1 MDGSLIMDFSTI
13 SQNSIYLL
21 VAFLLGFYQAFI
33 YKKLG
38 NYTKNFLI
46 TLCFLPMLVSLV
58 LLCVNGSVGT
68 SIAILGVFSLVRFRS
83 IQGNSKEILYIFYSM
98 AIGLLVISGNI
109 LFAIIVSVIIGLL
122 ILLFNNLSLFEERK
136 VDNLKITV
144 PEDLNYDDVF
154 DGILKLYCDSY
165 ELTRIKTSNMGTLF
179 ELSYNV
185 MLRKGVKTKELLDS
199 IRSKNANL
207 NVSINMTDD
216 SDLKL

>member
-1 MDGSLIMDFSTI
+1 MDFSTI

-21 VAFLLGFYQAFI
+21 IAFLLGLYQAFI

-98 AIGLLVISGNI
+98 AIGLLVISGNV

-122 ILLFNNLSLFEERK
+122 ILLFNNLNIFEERK

-154 DGILKLYCDSY
+154 DSILKLYCDSY

-216 SDLKL
+216 SDLRL

>member
-1 MDGSLIMDFSTI
+1 MDFSTI
-13 SQNSIYLL
+13 SQNAIYLL
-21 VAFLLGFYQAFI
+21 VAFLLGLYQAFI

-38 NYTKNFLI
+38 NYTKKFLI

-98 AIGLLVISGNI
+98 AIGLLVISGNV

-216 SDLKL
+216 SDLRL

>member
-1 MDGSLIMDFSTI
+1 MDLTVI

-21 VAFLLGFYQAFI
+21 VAFLLGLYQAFI

-38 NYTKNFLI
+38 NYTKNFLV

-109 LFAIIVSVIIGLL
+109 LFAIIVSIVIGLL
-122 ILLFNNLSLFEERK
+122 ILLLNNLNLFEEK
-136 VDNLKITV
+136 DVNELKITV

-154 DGILKLYCDSY
+154 EGILKLYCDSY
-165 ELTRIKTSNMGTLF
+165 ELKRIKTSNMGTLF
-179 ELSYNV
+179 ELSYEV
-185 MLRKGVKTKELLDS
+185 VLRKGVKTKELLDS

-207 NVSINMTDD
+207 NVSINMVDD